1 MCDGWVVWAPGGLG
15 VVCGAGFF
23 LGRIALCRSLVGV
36 SRYAG
41 SLWNCAVGIISCV
54 ALCGFLVGV
63 ALCGFVGG
71 VALCGFIGRGLLCVA
86 WEGGRHCCRWALTA
100 ACRVWGGLAGCSRP
114 FHAGGQRCMGSACYS
129 VVGEPGCS
137 RAREGAQLPVQCV
150 CFARPSLPGC
160 G

>member
-1 MCDGWVVWAPGGLG
+1 MFGGSLFTGVIVLMVDVRWLG
-15 VVCGAGFF
+15 GVGAGRSWCCLRCGFL

-63 ALCGFVGG
+63 ALCGFVVGCVVGVFSGIVLCGFVGG

-100 ACRVWGGLAGCSRP
+100 ACRVWGGASWVLSAVSR
-114 FHAGGQRCMGSACYS
+114 GRSKVYG
-129 VVGEPGCS
+129 
-137 RAREGAQLPVQCV
+137 
-150 CFARPSLPGC
+150 
-160 G
+160 